1 MKSIFIHIIKGA
13 IMGAANVIP
22 GVSGGTMALVM
33 GIYERLINSINQLN
47 FNTLKK
53 IFITRDFK
61 SFAKD
66 TDLFFLISITVGIF
80 VSIFSLS
87 ILLEFLFE
95 SHKILV
101 LSYFFGLIFASV
113 FFVGKTIKKY
123 TTLSIFLFL
132 IGFLIAGG
140 MVFIS
145 PSSSNSSF
153 LFLIISGAIAMCS
166 MILPGL
172 SGSFVLLLIGNYE
185 LIICAINDLNFTI
198 LIPFGIGALS
208 GIILFA
214 KFLQFIF
221 KKFRNNTISLL
232 TGFIFGS
239 LIVLWP
245 WKQNDINSNSFNYF
259 IPNLNL
265 ETFIAFALIL
275 LGGLSVVI
283 IEKYSKN

>member
-1 MKSIFIHIIKGA
+1 
-13 IMGAANVIP
+13 MGAANVIP

-33 GIYERLINSINQLN
+33 GIYERLINSINHLN
-47 FNTLKK
+47 FDTLKK

-61 SFAKD
+61 SFAKN

-123 TTLSIFLFL
+123 TSLSIFLFL

-245 WKQNDINSNSFNYF
+245 WKLDDINSNSFNYF

-275 LGGLSVVI
+275 LGALSVVI